1 MFLKITQSITSLKVY
16 TLLLNVDYIPIL
28 KDNKLSEVDEFGL
41 HMVISIGLA
50 FAINFYFSRKELGK
64 EAIQRFVIR
73 ISLIVG
79 LLLFPTTL
87 LSDRTPT
94 ITNAYA
100 FAVWMAGHW
109 IYGLILGRVL
119 SIKEGDRV

>member
-1 MFLKITQSITSLKVY
+1 M
-16 TLLLNVDYIPIL
+16 LNVDYIPFL
-28 KDNKLSEVDEFGL
+28 KDIKLSEVVEFGL
-41 HMVISIGLA
+41 HMVISIMLA
-50 FAINFYFSRKELGK
+50 FVMNFYISRKELGK
-64 EAIQRFVIR
+64 ETIHRLVIR
-73 ISLIVG
+73 VSLIVG

-109 IYGLILGRVL
+109 IYGLVLGLFL
-119 SIKEGDRV
+119 SSKEGDRV